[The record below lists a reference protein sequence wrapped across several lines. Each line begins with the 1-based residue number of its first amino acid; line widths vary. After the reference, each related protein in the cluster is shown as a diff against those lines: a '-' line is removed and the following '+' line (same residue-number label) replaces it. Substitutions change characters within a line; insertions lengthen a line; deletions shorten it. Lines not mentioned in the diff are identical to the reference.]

1 MCFVY
6 IFSVENGLP
15 VLAVPPVLHRETFYF
30 EITEDLKTSL
40 SVIPS
45 RMGIY
50 ECNITDANNTGLLL
64 HRE

>member
-1 MCFVY
+1 V
-6 IFSVENGLP
+6 S
-15 VLAVPPVLHRETFYF
+15 AVPPVLHRETFYF

-40 SVIPS
+40 AVIPL
-45 RMGIY
+45 RTGIH